1 MSPEK
6 KFTMNDLWIAQY
18 ELELQN
24 GIRSNNQKLIDS
36 SKKTLAKLKRNY

>member
-1 MSPEK
+1 MTER
-6 KFTMNDLWIAQY
+6 KFTMHDYWTAQY

-24 GIRSNNQKLIDS
+24 GIRSNNQELIDS